1 MQGFYIS
8 FAKVAWLFVNG
19 GVRMVKKKLPGVRL
33 VSVRRILFGGRE

>member
-19 GVRMVKKKLPGVRL
+19 GVRMVKKNLPGGRS
-33 VSVRRILFGGRE
+33 VSGRRNLFRGRE